1 MVLGGDDPLPQLN
14 VRETKMAPLHLSIEE
29 VTNVIKDL
37 DCNKAVGPDMV
48 HNRLIVSAQPLIAE
62 PLTILFNKSLEN
74 GVFPDVW
81 KVAHVIPI
89 YKQKGNRSSCKN
101 YRPISLLSCVGKILE
116 KCVQKHLVKF
126 LKDHNII
133 TPSQSGFTN
142 GDSTIYQLLNIY
154 DDILNAL
161 DKDIPTQVVFFDISK
176 AFDRVWHRGLLHKL
190 HAIGIRDSLLN
201 WFENY
206 LTNRTQAVVV
216 KGSKS
221 SFLTV
226 SAGVPQG
233 SVLGPTLFL
242 LYINDLNNGIEST
255 TKLFADDTSIYLSL
269 ADELNRTR
277 ILNTDLETINIWA
290 KTWKVSFNSQKTE
303 LLNICKRNTIMDNQL
318 IFDDSVLQPSTFHKH
333 LGLTLQGNCK
343 WDSHVISLVA
353 RCQTLVACL
362 KSYKYRLNRKSLEI
376 MYKSFV
382 LPHFDY
388 ADVVWDNLT
397 QMQIENLEQI
407 QLDALQTIVGTV
419 RGTSHEKIYKES
431 GFVPLKLR
439 RDRHKLIMFF

>member
-1 MVLGGDDPLPQLN
+1 M
-14 VRETKMAPLHLSIEE
+14 KI
-29 VTNVIKDL
+29 
-37 DCNKAVGPDMV
+37 
-48 HNRLIVSAQPLIAE
+48 
-62 PLTILFNKSLEN
+62 
-74 GVFPDVW
+74 
-81 KVAHVIPI
+81 
-89 YKQKGNRSSCKN
+89 CKHF
-101 YRPISLLSCVGKILE
+101 S
-116 KCVQKHLVKF
+116 
-126 LKDHNII
+126 
-133 TPSQSGFTN
+133 
-142 GDSTIYQLLNIY
+142 
-154 DDILNAL
+154 
-161 DKDIPTQVVFFDISK
+161 
-176 AFDRVWHRGLLHKL
+176 
-190 HAIGIRDSLLN
+190 
-201 WFENY
+201 
-206 LTNRTQAVVV
+206 
-216 KGSKS
+216 
-221 SFLTV
+221 
-226 SAGVPQG
+226 
-233 SVLGPTLFL
+233 TLFL

-269 ADELNRTR
+269 ADELKRTR

-407 QLDALQTIVGTV
+407 QLDALRTIVGTV

-439 RDRHKLIMFF
+439 RDRHKLIMFFKFVNNLLPPHISCKFPQLVSDLNPYHRRRPLERQPPRFNTEIYHRSFFPAATSLWNQLPDNVKILTSISAFKRHLSACDPVVPSYFYIGERFPQIIQCKLRLQMSDLKSDLFSRHISLDSHCYCGFPDETAQHFLLQCPLYKEIRDHTLFTLPPLARTCNILLFGNEGFSVEFNEYITLTVHKFIMLSNRFEN

>member
-1 MVLGGDDPLPQLN
+1 MEACEQFLEKKGSDNNSIPPLELENETVYKNVDKATAFNSYFIDQAMVLGGDDPLPQLN

-176 AFDRVWHRGLLHKL
+176 AFDRVWH
-190 HAIGIRDSLLN
+190 
-201 WFENY
+201 
-206 LTNRTQAVVV
+206 
-216 KGSKS
+216 
-221 SFLTV
+221 
-226 SAGVPQG
+226 
-233 SVLGPTLFL
+233 
-242 LYINDLNNGIEST
+242 
-255 TKLFADDTSIYLSL
+255 
-269 ADELNRTR
+269 
-277 ILNTDLETINIWA
+277 
-290 KTWKVSFNSQKTE
+290 
-303 LLNICKRNTIMDNQL
+303 
-318 IFDDSVLQPSTFHKH
+318 
-333 LGLTLQGNCK
+333 
-343 WDSHVISLVA
+343 
-353 RCQTLVACL
+353 
-362 KSYKYRLNRKSLEI
+362 
-376 MYKSFV
+376 
-382 LPHFDY
+382 
-388 ADVVWDNLT
+388 
-397 QMQIENLEQI
+397 
-407 QLDALQTIVGTV
+407 
-419 RGTSHEKIYKES
+419 
-431 GFVPLKLR
+431 
-439 RDRHKLIMFF
+439 